1 MESVQRDTLMS
12 RRELNLRKEKISN
25 ARYRELK
32 AFCEQ
37 YGEWKERLISMQA
50 ISSVQYSDMPGNPNK
65 GVSDM
70 TGRQAIDRIELE
82 EKCKLIEDVAV
93 LAGDDLAKFI
103 IANVCDNKSVISLKQ
118 KGLRIERSGFY
129 YKRRKFFCIL
139 DKMKN

>member
-1 MESVQRDTLMS
+1 MS
-12 RRELNLRKEKISN
+12 RQRRELNLKKHNISS

-37 YGEWKERLISMQA
+37 YSEWKDRLMSMQA
-50 ISSVQYSDMPGNPNK
+50 LSSVTYSDMPGNPNK

-82 EKCKLIEDVAV
+82 EKCKMIEDVAV
-93 LAGDDLAKFI
+93 LAGNDLANFI
-103 IANVCDNKSVISLKQ
+103 IANVCDNKSVVSLQQ

-129 YKRRKFFCIL
+129 YRRRLFFCIL
-139 DKMKN
+139 DKMKK

>member
-1 MESVQRDTLMS
+1 
-12 RRELNLRKEKISN
+12 
-25 ARYRELK
+25 
-32 AFCEQ
+32 
-37 YGEWKERLISMQA
+37 
-50 ISSVQYSDMPGNPNK
+50 
-65 GVSDM
+65 M